1 MRRSAG
7 TCKREG
13 TGELCR
19 QADPLASLFVTAF
32 RTELKNAPQLLMQ
45 VGWIAL
51 FLSVFHL
58 VWLASAASSL
68 ELPGT
73 PAQLS
78 WYLAITETIVLS
90 CPWVH
95 REVEDDLLQGRMMA
109 SLLRPLS
116 YPKIVYFQ
124 SLGVCLA
131 RLGVMASAGIL
142 AATLLTGT
150 FPDVLL
156 LATLLIVFVPF
167 SCAGLTLFLLA
178 IGLGAVWMGEAKPLY
193 WVYQKSLFILGGL
206 QIPIVMYPE
215 WFQSI
220 AELLPFKPFLN
231 GIAQGM
237 LGATYLQ
244 LVGNLALMVVWCIL
258 GLYVVQSLYARFVE
272 KILRGEA

>member
-1 MRRSAG
+1 MRRSPEK
-7 TCKREG
+7 CSSEG
-13 TGELCR
+13 PGELCR
-19 QADPLASLFVTAF
+19 QTESLASLFVTAF
-32 RTELKNAPQLLMQ
+32 RTELKNAPQLLLQ

-58 VWLASAASSL
+58 VWLASAASGL

-78 WYLAITETIVLS
+78 WYLAITEMIVLS

-95 REVEDDLLQGRMMA
+95 REVEEDLLHGRIMA

-116 YPKIVYFQ
+116 YIKIVYFQ
-124 SLGVCLA
+124 SLGVCFA
-131 RLGVMASAGIL
+131 RLGVMASAGIIT
-142 AATLLTGT
+142 ATILTGQ
-150 FPDVLL
+150 FPDALL
-156 LATLLIVFVPF
+156 LVTLLIFFVPF

-220 AELLPFKPFLN
+220 AALLPFKPFLN

-244 LVGNLALMVVWCIL
+244 LTVNLALMVVWCIM
-258 GLYVVQSLYARFVE
+258 GLCVVQGLYARFIE
-272 KILRGEA
+272 KMLRGEV